1 MTNTYDFVAWGEV
14 LIRNA
19 KTGKEDKVELSNIP
33 MTWNPE
39 EISRDAAVYWAVV
52 DTVGSQFGNDVD
64 WFSVVSYGSSSSNS

>member
-1 MTNTYDFVAWGEV
+1 MTKTYDFAVWGEV

-39 EISRDAAVYWAVV
+39 EISRDAAIYWAVIGAV
-52 DTVGSQFGNDVD
+52 QEHFENQID
-64 WFSVVSYGSSSSNS
+64 WFSVVAWGSSASKC